1 MLYPI
6 FPQKVSELFT
16 VKLVALS
23 ETTVCGNPNEAND
36 FLKYL
41 LLILLGLS
49 YEFPTIPCEHQLLVE
64 TSYP

>member
-23 ETTVCGNPNEAND
+23 ETTVRGNPSEAND
-36 FLKYL
+36 FLNIS
-41 LLILLGLS
+41 ILAVDFAGV
-49 YEFPTIPCEHQLLVE
+49 I
-64 TSYP
+64 